1 MIETKASAKILELLS
16 AVLNRVVV
24 PECAKA
30 RVAMRSGLKSRMQ
43 TKEQTSEDE
52 SGFTRMQRCRDA
64 LAKLDERGWKRSY
77 HQRLFHDD
85 FLKACT
91 RIFWKLEPAGAF
103 ARQHL
108 EILQRNN
115 WTHISQEVLVS
126 TPRRFGKTISVSMFA
141 AAMLYS
147 APNVEISIY
156 STCKRI
162 SQKLLRNVQKF
173 FSVIC
178 NDDVASSGFTITR
191 SNMEE
196 MVLKGPA
203 SIHDLRIVNSYPS
216 KVAPQKSA
224 IFTFISHVCN
234 VLSHAKPAARQLRV
248 RRRREREYRDVREVR
263 SAKLALGHYTE
274 EHVPEEGC
282 LEGLCNLFLCGGLVG
297 LHVRYH
303 VQGV

>member
-1 MIETKASAKILELLS
+1 MIETKASTKILELL
-16 AVLNRVVV
+16 AGVLNRVVV
-24 PECAKA
+24 VETARERCA
-30 RVAMRSGLKSRMQ
+30 MSTGLQSRMKNKTQ
-43 TKEQTSEDE
+43 TNTQET
-52 SGFTRMQRCRDA
+52 GFTRMQRCRDA
-64 LAKLDERGWKRSY
+64 LAKLDEKGWKRSF

-91 RIFWKLEPAGAF
+91 RIFWKLEPAGTF

-178 NDDVASSGFTITR
+178 DDNVANSGFSVTR

-196 MVLKGPA
+196 MVLKGPV
-203 SIHDLRIVNSYPS
+203 SKHDVRVVNSYPS
-216 KVAPQKSA
+216 KV
-224 IFTFISHVCN
+224 
-234 VLSHAKPAARQLRV
+234 VLSQSRKVCH
-248 RRRREREYRDVREVR
+248 
-263 SAKLALGHYTE
+263 T
-274 EHVPEEGC
+274 
-282 LEGLCNLFLCGGLVG
+282 
-297 LHVRYH
+297 
-303 VQGV
+303 